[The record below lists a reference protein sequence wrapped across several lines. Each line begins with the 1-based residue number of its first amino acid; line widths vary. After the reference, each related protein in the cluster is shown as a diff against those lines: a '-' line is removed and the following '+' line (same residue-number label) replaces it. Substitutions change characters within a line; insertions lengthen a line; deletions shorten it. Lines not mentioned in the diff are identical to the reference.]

1 MKLFDADGEV
11 RAGDVVRYGGKPC
24 YVEHI
29 GELVTVVTMC
39 ERRYTFRVKPHQI
52 GCVLQTKAQLGDV
65 VNDKQINRS

>member
-29 GELVTVVTMC
+29 GELVTIVTMC
-39 ERRYTFRVKPHQI
+39 ERRYTLRVRPEQI
-52 GCVLQTKAQLGDV
+52 GCVMEKQ
-65 VNDKQINRS
+65 VNRC